1 MSESKENEKLDLIN
15 LTELF
20 HQRLENEANIS
31 ELIHITK
38 KYLLNMSNTNNSN
51 NSNNINSVR
60 EAFANVDGSN
70 IINSLI
76 SEIIECLDK
85 QN

>member
-1 MSESKENEKLDLIN
+1 MTENKDNEKLRN

-31 ELIHITK
+31 KLIHVAK
-38 KYLLNMSNTNNSN
+38 KYLLNMSNIN
-51 NSNNINSVR
+51 NNINSVR

-70 IINSLI
+70 VINSLI
-76 SEIIECLDK
+76 SEIIEHLDK